1 MVDLQIDLT
10 EAREQAIQR
19 LGELKNE
26 NVNKVLKRSL
36 KRATN
41 SYQASTI
48 RETKKKYLL
57 KRESIEK
64 NMHIAE
70 IFVNVKGMFL
80 KGIERSEDMYASI
93 DMAVDK
99 IERQVVKYKE
109 KLISRKNIENRESME
124 DLKLSV
130 YDYNEDSAI
139 DEPTVVISKQIP
151 AKPMD
156 IEEAIMQMDLMNK
169 NFFVFRNAEN
179 SEINVVYKRDD
190 GKVGIIEP

>member
-1 MVDLQIDLT
+1 
-10 EAREQAIQR
+10 
-19 LGELKNE
+19 
-26 NVNKVLKRSL
+26 
-36 KRATN
+36 
-41 SYQASTI
+41 
-48 RETKKKYLL
+48 
-57 KRESIEK
+57 
-64 NMHIAE
+64 MHIAE

-80 KGIERSEDMYASI
+80 KGIEKSEDMYASI

-130 YDYNEDSAI
+130 YDYNEEHAI
-139 DEPTVVISKQIP
+139 EEPTVVISKQIP

-169 NFFVFRNAEN
+169 TFLFSAMQKILKLMLYIKETTVKLVLLNHNNMNDISVAEN
-179 SEINVVYKRDD
+179 QSHFL
-190 GKVGIIEP
+190 

>member
-1 MVDLQIDLT
+1 MNITVNAKHTTLT
-10 EAREQAIQR
+10 DAIRDYSEKKIQR
-19 LGELKNE
+19 IAKYFDDNMDVHVNL
-26 NVNKVLKRSL
+26 NV
-36 KRATN
+36 
-41 SYQASTI
+41 
-48 RETKKKYLL
+48 
-57 KRESIEK
+57 EK
-64 NMHIAE
+64 NIHIAE

-109 KLISRKNIENRESME
+109 KLTSRKNIENRESME

-139 DEPTVVISKQIP
+139 EEPTVVISKQIP

>member
-1 MVDLQIDLT
+1 MNITVNAKHTTLT
-10 EAREQAIQR
+10 DAIRDYSEKKIQR
-19 LGELKNE
+19 IAKYFDDNMDVHVNL
-26 NVNKVLKRSL
+26 NV
-36 KRATN
+36 
-41 SYQASTI
+41 
-48 RETKKKYLL
+48 
-57 KRESIEK
+57 EK

-93 DMAVDK
+93 DMAFDK

>member
-1 MVDLQIDLT
+1 MNITVNAKHTTLT
-10 EAREQAIQR
+10 DAIKDYSEKKIQKIAKYFDDNMDVHVN
-19 LGELKNE
+19 L
-26 NVNKVLKRSL
+26 NV
-36 KRATN
+36 
-41 SYQASTI
+41 
-48 RETKKKYLL
+48 
-57 KRESIEK
+57 EK

-80 KGIERSEDMYASI
+80 KGIEKSEDMYASI
-93 DMAVDK
+93 DMAMDK

-109 KLISRKNIENRESME
+109 KLQTRKSAENRASMD
-124 DLKLSV
+124 DLKLNV

-139 DEPTVVISKQIP
+139 DEPKIVITKSLP

-190 GKVGIIEP
+190 GKVGLIES

>member
-1 MVDLQIDLT
+1 MNITVNAKHTTLT
-10 EAREQAIQR
+10 DAIKDYSEKKIQKIAKYFDDNMDVHVN
-19 LGELKNE
+19 L
-26 NVNKVLKRSL
+26 NV
-36 KRATN
+36 
-41 SYQASTI
+41 
-48 RETKKKYLL
+48 
-57 KRESIEK
+57 EK
-64 NMHIAE
+64 NNHIAE
-70 IFVNVKGMFL
+70 IFVNVKGIFL
-80 KGIERSEDMYASI
+80 KGIEKSEDMYASI

-99 IERQVVKYKE
+99 IERQVAKYKE
-109 KLISRKNIENRESME
+109 KIRTRKGSENKKPMN

-130 YDYNEDSAI
+130 YDYDEDSAI

-156 IEEAIMQMDLMNK
+156 IEEAIMQMDLMNR

>member
-1 MVDLQIDLT
+1 MNITVNAKHTTLT
-10 EAREQAIQR
+10 DAIRDYSEKKIQR
-19 LGELKNE
+19 I
-26 NVNKVLKRSL
+26 
-36 KRATN
+36 A
-41 SYQASTI
+41 
-48 RETKKKYLL
+48 KYLDDNMDVHVNL
-57 KRESIEK
+57 NVEK

-93 DMAVDK
+93 DIAVDK

-156 IEEAIMQMDLMNK
+156 IEEAIMQMDLMNR

>member
-1 MVDLQIDLT
+1 MNIIVNAKHTTLT
-10 EAREQAIQR
+10 DAIRDYSEKKIQR
-19 LGELKNE
+19 IAKYFDDNMDVHVNL
-26 NVNKVLKRSL
+26 NV
-36 KRATN
+36 
-41 SYQASTI
+41 
-48 RETKKKYLL
+48 
-57 KRESIEK
+57 EK

-93 DMAVDK
+93 DMAADK

-124 DLKLSV
+124 NLKLSV
-130 YDYNEDSAI
+130 YDYDEDSAI

-156 IEEAIMQMDLMNK
+156 IEEAIMQMDLMNR

>member
-1 MVDLQIDLT
+1 
-10 EAREQAIQR
+10 
-19 LGELKNE
+19 
-26 NVNKVLKRSL
+26 
-36 KRATN
+36 
-41 SYQASTI
+41 
-48 RETKKKYLL
+48 
-57 KRESIEK
+57 
-64 NMHIAE
+64 
-70 IFVNVKGMFL
+70 MFL

-93 DMAVDK
+93 DLAVDK

-109 KLISRKNIENRESME
+109 KLTSRKNIENRESME
-124 DLKLSV
+124 NLKLSV
-130 YDYNEDSAI
+130 YDYDEDSAI

-156 IEEAIMQMDLMNK
+156 IEEAIMQMDLMNR

>member
-1 MVDLQIDLT
+1 MNITVNTKNTTLT
-10 EAREQAIQR
+10 DAIR
-19 LGELKNE
+19 DYSE
-26 NVNKVLKRSL
+26 
-36 KRATN
+36 
-41 SYQASTI
+41 
-48 RETKKKYLL
+48 KKIQKIAKYFDDHLDVHINL
-57 KRESIEK
+57 DVEK

-80 KGIERSEDMYASI
+80 KGIEKSEDMYASI

-99 IERQVVKYKE
+99 IERQLVKYKE
-109 KLISRKNIENRESME
+109 KLHTRKNAETRAAMD
-124 DLKLSV
+124 DLKLNV
-130 YDYNEDSAI
+130 YDYSEDNVI
-139 DEPTVVISKQIP
+139 DAPQVVITKSLP

-190 GKVGIIEP
+190 GKVGLIES

>member
-1 MVDLQIDLT
+1 MNITVNAKHTTLT
-10 EAREQAIQR
+10 DAIRDYSEKKIQR
-19 LGELKNE
+19 IAKYFDDNMDVH
-26 NVNKVLKRSL
+26 VNLN
-36 KRATN
+36 A
-41 SYQASTI
+41 
-48 RETKKKYLL
+48 
-57 KRESIEK
+57 EK
-64 NMHIAE
+64 NMHIAQ

-109 KLISRKNIENRESME
+109 KLTSRKNIENRESME

-139 DEPTVVISKQIP
+139 EEPTVVISKQIP

>member
-1 MVDLQIDLT
+1 MNITVNAKHTTLT
-10 EAREQAIQR
+10 DAIKEYSEKKIQR
-19 LGELKNE
+19 I
-26 NVNKVLKRSL
+26 
-36 KRATN
+36 A
-41 SYQASTI
+41 
-48 RETKKKYLL
+48 KYLDDNMDVHVNL
-57 KRESIEK
+57 NIEK

-80 KGIERSEDMYASI
+80 KGIEKSEDMYASI

-109 KLISRKNIENRESME
+109 KLQNRKNAEDRDSME

-130 YDYNEDSAI
+130 YNYSEDNAI
-139 DEPTVVISKQIP
+139 DEPTIVISKQIP

>member
-1 MVDLQIDLT
+1 MNIIVNAKHTTLT
-10 EAREQAIQR
+10 DAIRDYSEKKIQR
-19 LGELKNE
+19 IAKYFDDNMDVHVNL
-26 NVNKVLKRSL
+26 NV
-36 KRATN
+36 
-41 SYQASTI
+41 
-48 RETKKKYLL
+48 
-57 KRESIEK
+57 EK

-93 DMAVDK
+93 DMAADK

-124 DLKLSV
+124 NLTLSV
-130 YDYNEDSAI
+130 YDYDEDSAI

-156 IEEAIMQMDLMNK
+156 IEEAIMQMDLMNR

>member
-1 MVDLQIDLT
+1 MNITVNAKHTTLT
-10 EAREQAIQR
+10 DAIRDYSEKKIQR
-19 LGELKNE
+19 IAKYFDDNMDVHVNL
-26 NVNKVLKRSL
+26 NV
-36 KRATN
+36 
-41 SYQASTI
+41 
-48 RETKKKYLL
+48 
-57 KRESIEK
+57 EK

-99 IERQVVKYKE
+99 IERHVVKYKE
-109 KLISRKNIENRESME
+109 KLTSRKNIENRESME

-139 DEPTVVISKQIP
+139 EEPTVVISKQIP

-169 NFFVFRNAEN
+169 NFFVFRNAEH

>member
-1 MVDLQIDLT
+1 MNITVNAKYITLT
-10 EAREQAIQR
+10 DAIRDYSEKKIQR
-19 LGELKNE
+19 IAKYFDDKMDIHVNL
-26 NVNKVLKRSL
+26 NV
-36 KRATN
+36 
-41 SYQASTI
+41 
-48 RETKKKYLL
+48 
-57 KRESIEK
+57 EK

-80 KGIERSEDMYASI
+80 KGIEKSEDMYASI

-130 YDYNEDSAI
+130 YDYNEEHAI
-139 DEPTVVISKQIP
+139 EEPTVVISKQIP

-169 NFFVFRNAEN
+169 NFFVFRDAEN

>member
-1 MVDLQIDLT
+1 MNIIVNTKHTTLT
-10 EAREQAIQR
+10 DAIRDYSEKKIQR
-19 LGELKNE
+19 IAKYFDDNMDVHVNL
-26 NVNKVLKRSL
+26 NV
-36 KRATN
+36 
-41 SYQASTI
+41 
-48 RETKKKYLL
+48 
-57 KRESIEK
+57 EK

-93 DMAVDK
+93 DLAVDK

-109 KLISRKNIENRESME
+109 KLTSRKNIENRESME
-124 DLKLSV
+124 NLKLSV
-130 YDYNEDSAI
+130 YDYDEDSAI

-156 IEEAIMQMDLMNK
+156 IEEAIMQMDLMNR